1 MLAKCYEEE
10 ANFQH
15 FTLSNFDSA
24 CSLRRQDDQFLAL
37 DFKKSLAAAA
47 TKVSGNHD
55 IDNIR
60 FNLPA
65 DQPQILKKYAC
76 KYAEI
81 QLEELFTQT
90 FQAICLNSMA
100 STFNTT
106 LPKVSTS
113 VLYVKG
119 FEYPNYSAE
128 HINSLFQC
136 FGHVHMTMLHTSKN
150 YALVKFDNVESAKMA
165 LKVLYGKEIKG
176 NKLLIHFSQFD
187 QLRTKIFS
195 NDKIY
200 FESDHISRGSLP
212 VIKAPPFLS
221 RYLDLHLLGVGMSS
235 EESIP
240 TATIVR
246 ASLSQVTGLVEIIQG
261 TNPLCYSLHFE
272 TIKLALDFV
281 LENNCKLLPNTNF
294 KTIYTFSHRSRF

>member
-81 QLEELFTQT
+81 QLEELLTQT

-136 FGHVHMTMLHTSKN
+136 FGHVRMTMLHTSKN

-176 NKLLIHFSQFD
+176 KKLLIHFSQFD

-195 NDKIY
+195 NDKI
-200 FESDHISRGSLP
+200 
-212 VIKAPPFLS
+212 
-221 RYLDLHLLGVGMSS
+221 
-235 EESIP
+235 
-240 TATIVR
+240 
-246 ASLSQVTGLVEIIQG
+246 
-261 TNPLCYSLHFE
+261 
-272 TIKLALDFV
+272 
-281 LENNCKLLPNTNF
+281 
-294 KTIYTFSHRSRF
+294 